1 MYQLHKL
8 YQDILDYGIKST
20 DRTGVGTIKLIG
32 QQMRFNLQEGF
43 PAVTTKKLAW
53 KAMLSELLWFIE
65 GSHDERR
72 LCEILHGTRD
82 ESKRT
87 IWTDN
92 YENQAKALGY
102 SNGNLGPVYGKQ
114 WRFWDDYVVLDYTS
128 TIEEYNNHLNKGYSV
143 VTEDNSPMGI
153 TVMKRTTDQLQV
165 LINGLKN
172 DPYGRRHILTAWNVG
187 ELDKMALPPC
197 HSFSQFIVTD
207 GKLNCILTQR
217 SADIF
222 LGVSFNI
229 ASYSLLTH
237 MLAQICGLEVG
248 EFIWNGGDCHIYNN
262 HLEQVQEQLRREPH
276 ELPTLWIDKSIT
288 NINDFTMDS
297 FRLDNYNPDAAIKAP
312 MAI

>member
-8 YQDILDYGIKST
+8 YKDILEHGIESD
-20 DRTGVGTIKLIG
+20 DRTGTGTIKLIG

-65 GSHDERR
+65 GSQNERR

-82 ESKRT
+82 VSKRT

-102 SNGNLGPVYGKQ
+102 SDGNLGPVYGKQ
-114 WRFWDDYVVLDYTS
+114 WRFWEDYVVLDSNSTLNEYT
-128 TIEEYNNHLNKGYSV
+128 NHINKGYV
-143 VTEDNSPMGI
+143 VVAEETSPAGV

-165 LINGLKN
+165 LIDGLKN

-229 ASYSLLTH
+229 ASYALLTH
-237 MLAQICGLEVG
+237 MIAQIVGLEVG

-262 HLEQVQEQLRREPH
+262 HVEQVQEQLRREPH
-276 ELPTLWIDKSIT
+276 DLPTLLIDSSIT
-288 NINDFTMDS
+288 SIGDFTMDS

-312 MAI
+312 MSI